1 MIRLGLWVVAMVTT
15 LVVLWQEC
23 GENAGVFCYRIGSS
37 LFARVRPGELCPAR
51 AAEKAPF
58 ACSSSSEIF
67 STHCMMWKD

>member
-1 MIRLGLWVVAMVTT
+1 MIRLVLWGAAAVVA

-23 GENAGVFCYRIGSS
+23 GENVGVFCYRIGSR
-37 LFARVRPGELCPAR
+37 LFARARPGELCPVR

-67 STHCMMWKD
+67 STRSTMWKD